1 MENNYGIFKFVNYTN
16 MKRLYQYLYILPLLL
31 VIFAVEACSSSDDG
45 RGYEDVKIVGVKVN
59 GNLYLPS
66 YSNNGTTVTLPS
78 GMDLSNVQVQLL
90 VANGKVKNFVDN
102 GYYDCRKPM
111 DVALIGN
118 SGSAVTAKLRVQSPP
133 KLSNLIIEQL
143 DIPTNNIYISDNSI
157 IVQVDKGT
165 DLTALKVTLN
175 FVNGT
180 LVDFENGVAR
190 DYTNPLSLNV
200 LGVDGET
207 TYPYSLVITTDP
219 VGPAFVKSMT
229 LNGYPTTKVVE
240 QAGNVLVPYVASIT
254 DFSSVNLTLQT
265 SYGNKIDPSFTG
277 TALNMLSG
285 TNKVKITGT
294 NGVITEF
301 TIATPKL
308 DPAVAFVKTYSDL
321 GFAANDLSA
330 VGFSG
335 NYVLA
340 ANYTQGTKAPCYYDY
355 SGNKVGQLSTTGCTG
370 ISYGFRKFTT
380 DDNGVV
386 IGSSLGL
393 SNGEQWIYKWNDV
406 TSNPSNYI
414 SFSLTSLGLTYS
426 PRSAGLSVTGSL
438 SSDAVVTM
446 PMAQKSD
453 VIVWKVSGGIVGAP
467 QKFIAPITFGYYGS
481 VEPLPGDAGYVLTAA
496 SANLNGIILL
506 NSNFQEQFRITGMP
520 VTDSKVFKYKGRLY
534 LGYVA
539 MINSNI
545 PTMRICDI
553 TDGLQSSYSNPIFD
567 QAMQD
572 QAGNANVTTD
582 VSFKVIND
590 KLYVAFVS
598 SNSDMYLIKLE
609 Q

>member
-1 MENNYGIFKFVNYTN
+1 MENNYGIFKFVNYSN

-45 RGYEDVKIVGVKVN
+45 RGYEDAKIVGVKVN

-66 YSNNGTTVTLPS
+66 YSNNGTIVTLPS

-90 VANGKVKNFVDN
+90 VANGKVKDFVDN

-118 SGSAVTAKLRVQSPP
+118 SGSTVTAKLRVQSPP

-175 FVNGT
+175 FINGT

-254 DFSSVNLTLQT
+254 NFSNVNLTLQT
-265 SYGNKIDPSFTG
+265 GYGNKIDPSFTG

-355 SGNKVGQLSTTGCTG
+355 SGNKVGQLSTIGCTG

-380 DDNGVV
+380 DDNGAV

-414 SFSLTSLGLTYS
+414 SFSLISLGLTYS

-481 VEPLPGDAGYVLTAA
+481 VEPLPDDAGYVLAAA

-590 KLYVAFVS
+590 KLYAAFVS

>member
-1 MENNYGIFKFVNYTN
+1 MENNYGIFKFVNYSN

-66 YSNNGTTVTLPS
+66 YSDNGTTVTLPS

-254 DFSSVNLTLQT
+254 DFSNVNLTLQT

>member
-1 MENNYGIFKFVNYTN
+1 MENNYGIFKFVNYSN

-66 YSNNGTTVTLPS
+66 YSDNGTTVTLPS
-78 GMDLSNVQVQLL
+78 GMDLSNVQMQLL

-254 DFSSVNLTLQT
+254 DFSNVNLTLQT